1 MQTLKAP
8 TVIIAGEGYRFRKAI
23 GPTSSRISNSTL
35 HRVRGAGHMVHQ
47 TATNRVMSA
56 IDEAMKRAEA
66 QLVGNRV

>member
-1 MQTLKAP
+1 
-8 TVIIAGEGYRFRKAI
+8 
-23 GPTSSRISNSTL
+23 
-35 HRVRGAGHMVHQ
+35 VRGAGHMVHQ